1 MFLVLFICIYLLE
14 LPLAVLDTIKGI
26 LKKSMCNIIF
36 VLRGVI
42 FFFFLTFLKGK
53 VWAIHAQGAWQCSLK
68 TAKSKGGA
76 TEELGRAGLVTPLA
90 GLLVLLASGSRWGQA
105 LLTPSYSMW
114 IQSIHESTTQGGVS
128 KMNCQSEWASDP
140 RHAPGEVEGQRSQ
153 MPEKVR
159 TRNAS
164 CTAEERETP
173 GAVSETLAIAKRGE
187 IVHSTNRMLLGQAE
201 CLGIFQNRTHRKNK
215 KV

>member
-42 FFFFLTFLKGK
+42 FFFFFFLTFLKGK

-140 RHAPGEVEGQRSQ
+140 RHAPGRGGGPTKSDAREGKNKECILHSRG
-153 MPEKVR
+153 
-159 TRNAS
+159 TRNS
-164 CTAEERETP
+164 WSSFRDFSNCQKGGNCT
-173 GAVSETLAIAKRGE
+173 
-187 IVHSTNRMLLGQAE
+187 
-201 CLGIFQNRTHRKNK
+201 FY
-215 KV
+215 